1 MSEIKTYEFYMTD
14 YSDIP
19 GWEIIL
25 YTSKDVSGRFM
36 SDRSCFIAALQD
48 IGVSYS
54 YEEWELFG
62 IETLEEL
69 AIRNNLYVCFI
80 QD

>member
-1 MSEIKTYEFYMTD
+1 MKRYDFYMTE

-19 GWEIIL
+19 GWEITL
-25 YTSKDVSGRFM
+25 YTSKEVSGRFM

-48 IGVSYS
+48 LGLNYS
-54 YEEWELFG
+54 DEEWELFG
-62 IETLEEL
+62 IDTLEEL
-69 AIRNNLYVCFI
+69 ANRNNIYVCFI